1 MPAPIITTGG
11 QPLAEVR
18 LVLPYPPSA
27 NTYWRPARGR
37 GLVPSDEATA
47 YKASVTRAAM
57 LARILPLVGP
67 VRMAVTVFRP
77 RKSGDLDN
85 TLKVLNDALNEVAW
99 LDDEQLVVIMAM
111 REDDAAAPRVE
122 LHATAERHATRE
134 EADAHRRARA
144 ERAQK
149 ARATRNRNRAAKAR
163 AGGVRLSPSL
173 RLPTR
178 RDDE

>member
-1 MPAPIITTGG
+1 MSTPITSTGG

-27 NTYWRPARGR
+27 NTYWKPSRGR

-47 YKASVTRAAM
+47 YKAAVTRAAM
-57 LARILPLVGP
+57 HARVLPLVGP
-67 VRMAVTVFRP
+67 VRMVATVYRP

-99 LDDEQLVVIMAM
+99 LDDDQVIHIEAS

-144 ERAQK
+144 ARAQK

-163 AGGVRLSPSL
+163 AGVRLSPAL
-173 RLPTR
+173 RLPKR